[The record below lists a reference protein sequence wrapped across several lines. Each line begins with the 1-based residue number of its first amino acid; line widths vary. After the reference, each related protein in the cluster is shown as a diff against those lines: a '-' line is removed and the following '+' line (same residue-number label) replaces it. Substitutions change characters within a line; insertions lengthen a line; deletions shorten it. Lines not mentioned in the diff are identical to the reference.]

1 MAKGK
6 KKSYRRYFKKSRRR
20 GRRTIPILPL
30 IGIGVGVTS
39 KEYGGT
45 SVVDDILEQNLGP
58 YGLFHALVGNF
69 TGYDTVTGRF
79 DIMRAKGLQAV
90 VVGTVAHKALGWM
103 GINRMFSRAPSP
115 LNKFSL

>member
-1 MAKGK
+1 MAKK
-6 KKSYRRYFKKSRRR
+6 KRSYRRYFKKSRRR

-30 IGIGVGVTS
+30 VGIGVGLTS
-39 KEYGGT
+39 PEYGGK
-45 SVVDDILEQNLGP
+45 SVIDDLLTQNFGQ
-58 YGLFHALVGNF
+58 YGIMHALVGNF

-90 VVGTVAHKALGWM
+90 VVGSIAHKALGWL
-103 GINRMFSRAPSP
+103 GVNRMFSRAPSP